1 MATPQS
7 IRYLNALRALNVLFR
22 GGGMSRADLARALGG
37 AVLMQQRMLSVDDKV
52 LHPGEQGVAGAT
64 GT

>member
-22 GGGMSRADLARALGG
+22 GGGMSRADLARAL
-37 AVLMQQRMLSVDDKV
+37 
-52 LHPGEQGVAGAT
+52 AGRF
-64 GT
+64 